1 MWIDAR
7 TEIRDRGKKY
17 DRLDRLSLNEDQAQ
31 VCGRD
36 RVRMEK
42 ELAATIPLPDI
53 DLGSGKIFP
62 ISNLAFSLSLSL
74 SLALPLR
81 PGWAGHEE
89 LIDRGFELTCKQT
102 IKETS
107 KLNYETRELLF
118 VCRTWR
124 WDEPRFLEP
133 EKSSALNNRAH
144 GEPKL
149 FLNYI
154 LIRAFVSAVLITVWF

>member
-74 SLALPLR
+74 SLGLSLR
-81 PGWAGHEE
+81 PGWVGHEE

-133 EKSSALNNRAH
+133 EKSSAFNN
-144 GEPKL
+144 
-149 FLNYI
+149 
-154 LIRAFVSAVLITVWF
+154 

>member
-74 SLALPLR
+74 SLGLSLR

-133 EKSSALNNRAH
+133 EKSSAFNNRAH
-144 GEPKL
+144 GKPK
-149 FLNYI
+149 FFFNSI
-154 LIRAFVSAVLITVWF
+154 FIRAFVSAI

>member
-1 MWIDAR
+1 MWIDTR
-7 TEIRDRGKKY
+7 TEIRDWGKKY

-74 SLALPLR
+74 SLSRSLSPPRLGGTRGINR
-81 PGWAGHEE
+81 PW
-89 LIDRGFELTCKQT
+89 
-102 IKETS
+102 
-107 KLNYETRELLF
+107 
-118 VCRTWR
+118 V
-124 WDEPRFLEP
+124 
-133 EKSSALNNRAH
+133 RADM
-144 GEPKL
+144 
-149 FLNYI
+149 
-154 LIRAFVSAVLITVWF
+154 